1 MRFSSI
7 TIILQSASI
16 FFTTVAGVTTNQID
30 EPRKSFVCNGVTI
43 KFNKFGHQRSLVED
57 AASKFQP
64 GSLYQIYTYELTQA
78 RQNEHTYRTPFVYA
92 DNDTTNLSFYL
103 LADLTSY
110 ENHRAYFI
118 TFDYYLVMDGRYR
131 AHAILLKKTQENR
144 PGYYEQMSDPSYEL
158 CKVGSFR

>member
-1 MRFSSI
+1 TRAFGEYLIFINQQISLATIPLTMRFSSI

-78 RQNEHTYRTPFVYA
+78 HQE
-92 DNDTTNLSFYL
+92 
-103 LADLTSY
+103 
-110 ENHRAYFI
+110 RAY
-118 TFDYYLVMDGRYR
+118 L
-131 AHAILLKKTQENR
+131 
-144 PGYYEQMSDPSYEL
+144 
-158 CKVGSFR
+158 